1 MDSPNTPGRGT
12 GSSTD
17 SALRAR
23 FDRLAALR
31 SAWGVLAP
39 SGLAVEK
46 QGIGE
51 TGRTLSDDLAGLFG
65 TQPSSEELAEIDAR
79 IDSLE
84 CEMRGVALK
93 VPVVQ
98 LRSTLPEVVAVD
110 RRGVLD
116 LLDLIL
122 GAEIAG
128 LAGTEARIS
137 SIDYLIT
144 LLCIGAAGDSPL
156 DDPVT
161 LTPRLFGLCQQ
172 SDIGYDER
180 LPALEAEFFA
190 AADMHQ
196 ADARQEVGLRK
207 LRRRK
212 MELGSA
218 FFAPGVLRA
227 IVTYNA
233 ALLQSI
239 DENVLASLDWG
250 SRPAGEEPD
259 EVGSVFE
266 SPAIPA
272 LAEAVRRRVAGE
284 APGHNPLDR
293 VAWCVDLACLS
304 KSEMS
309 GVRDKSFAPRED
321 LVTTT
326 ILVGLLCRS
335 AVVLDD
341 ELPAIGISPALLSGA
356 WIEELDQALQQEAT
370 RHISEGNYQGAC
382 VFTDLKSKFL
392 SETMI
397 EVRRKNR
404 SKAPAR
410 RAPARAEPD
419 RVREEAWQ
427 ISKQALEAEQAK
439 PEAGG
444 WRSWPWRQLA
454 WAGSAVGAA
463 LLALALAK
471 VLLWD
476 AGRLAGDELE
486 QLSPYLSSGSRSA
499 DGSGSSFV
507 GKVDS
512 AWFELADAEQTQ
524 AAEALVG
531 QLRARGVSEI
541 MVYDGD
547 GSLRIQALGSQAPRV
562 VRSGD

>member
-1 MDSPNTPGRGT
+1 MNSPNTSCRGT

-17 SALRAR
+17 SVLRDR
-23 FDRLAALR
+23 FDRLAVLR

-46 QGIGE
+46 QDIGE

-65 TQPSSEELAEIDAR
+65 TQLSSEELAEIDAR

-84 CEMRGVALK
+84 GEMRGVALK

-116 LLDLIL
+116 LLDLVL

-128 LAGTEARIS
+128 LGGIEDRIG

-144 LLCIGAAGDSPL
+144 ILCTGGAGDSPL
-156 DDPVT
+156 HDPVT

-196 ADARQEVGLRK
+196 ADARHEVGLRK

-233 ALLQSI
+233 ALLKSI
-239 DENVLASLDWG
+239 DQHVLDSLYWG
-250 SRPAGEEPD
+250 ARPAGEESD
-259 EVGSVFE
+259 VGGSVFE

-272 LAEAVRRRVAGE
+272 LAEAVRRRVAG
-284 APGHNPLDR
+284 APPGRNPLDR
-293 VAWCVDLACLS
+293 VAWCVDLGCLS

-309 GVRDKSFAPRED
+309 AMRAKSVGPRED

-335 AVVLDD
+335 AVALDN

-356 WIEELDQALQQEAT
+356 WTEELDQTLQQEAT
-370 RHISEGNYQGAC
+370 RNISEGNYQGAC

-392 SETMI
+392 SQGMV

-404 SKAPAR
+404 SEAPAR

-427 ISKQALEAEQAK
+427 ISQQALEAEQAK
-439 PEAGG
+439 PEAGDR
-444 WRSWPWRQLA
+444 RSWPWEQLA
-454 WAGSAVGAA
+454 WAGSAVGAV
-463 LLALALAK
+463 LLALGLAK

-486 QLSPYLSSGSRSA
+486 QLSPYLSSGLRNA

-512 AWFELADAEQTQ
+512 AWFELADAEQTR

-531 QLRARGVSEI
+531 QLRSRGVSEI
-541 MVYDGD
+541 MVYDRG
-547 GSLRIQALGSQAPRV
+547 GRLRIQALGSQAPRV
-562 VRSGD
+562 VGAGD